1 MIEILD
7 SIKLEW
13 WSEIGKKKV
22 RGKFPIFPENK
33 YILKAQIWTPLFSN
47 EENLTYSN
55 QQDKLW
61 YSIYCAIAVIYSE

>member
-13 WSEIGKKKV
+13 WSEIGKKV

-33 YILKAQIWTPLFSN
+33 YTLKAQI
-47 EENLTYSN
+47 
-55 QQDKLW
+55 
-61 YSIYCAIAVIYSE
+61 